1 MGKLWQN
8 NEKNVLMSVIMYR
21 KTVKNAFSYL
31 DYEKRSNEFITQEK
45 WVRGEL
51 GKKTVYHEWI
61 ITE

>member
-21 KTVKNAFSYL
+21 KTVKKVFSYL

-45 WVRGEL
+45 WIRGEL
-51 GKKTVYHEWI
+51 KKLFTTSE
-61 ITE
+61 